1 MSKEKTVVIT
11 SAVRTAIGSLGG
23 TLKNVPAYKLGSTV
37 ISNAIKKS
45 NLGFSIIFLGLS
57 ASGLGLIG
65 SGSMYP
71 EVLRKH
77 IKCRWLR

>member
-37 ISNAIKKS
+37 ISNAIK
-45 NLGFSIIFLGLS
+45 NQI
-57 ASGLGLIG
+57 
-65 SGSMYP
+65 
-71 EVLRKH
+71 
-77 IKCRWLR
+77 

>member
-37 ISNAIKKS
+37 ISNAIKRS
-45 NLGFSIIFLGLS
+45 NLKPYIN
-57 ASGLGLIG
+57 
-65 SGSMYP
+65 
-71 EVLRKH
+71 
-77 IKCRWLR
+77 